1 MIEIQVMEATVMV
14 HRHQIQAQLKELG
27 INIKSWGAAEA
38 NELPSILMP
47 QEQIKALI
55 HGWYENGFATLVATD
70 LRLLLIDKKLLH
82 LTIED
87 VRYDMIAEVDYNA
100 RLMDSTVAINT
111 LNKQLKFTS
120 MRQRRLRELT
130 TYVQHRVMQLRQ
142 HQFTSTQFEEHPDV
156 RDLVQANWIT
166 EPFLRAAS
174 AVPDLPIPQTTGV
187 TRQFGTVNPYAK
199 QSLTTTHRFLPK
211 IPRRRFSR

>member
-1 MIEIQVMEATVMV
+1 MV
-14 HRHQIQAQLKELG
+14 HRHQVQAQLKELG
-27 INIKSWGAAEA
+27 ISIKSWGVAEA
-38 NELPSILMP
+38 NELPSILMDR
-47 QEQIKALI
+47 EQIKALI

-70 LRLLLIDKKLLH
+70 LRLLLIDKKPLH

-100 RLMDSTVAINT
+100 RLVDSTVSINT

-130 TYVQHRVMQLRQ
+130 TFVQQRVMQLRQ
-142 HQFTSTQFEEHPDV
+142 HQFTSTQFDEHPDV

-166 EPFLRAAS
+166 QPFASATS
-174 AVPDLPIPQTTGV
+174 AVPDLPIPEATHI
-187 TRQFGTVNPYAK
+187 RQFGTMNPYAK
-199 QSLTTTHRFLPK
+199 QSLTTKHRFMPK
-211 IPRRRFSR
+211 VPRRRFSV